1 MKIIMDQQ
9 KKQIFWNIVNSLLAG
24 VLVILGSCA
33 SGGLTWNGLGLAV
46 VAGLT
51 VAVTKFKS
59 FWEKEEGDY
68 TKIFSFVA

>member
-9 KKQIFWNIVNSLLAG
+9 QKQIFWNIVNSLLAG
-24 VLVILGSCA
+24 ALVILGSCA
-33 SGGLTWNGLGLAV
+33 SGGLTWESFGLAV